1 MSVILNYENTFWG
14 LLDTGSD
21 LTVIP
26 TCPKCHYDPSVI
38 VGAYF
43 RSRDQWNFSLGP
55 PPFGAVWTQTN
66 PVLVYTVLECK
77 IRIDIFSSWQSPQL
91 ICSLTC
97 RVRAILAW
105 MAKWKQLE
113 FPLSRNIV
121 NQIVAHTWVDFSDL
135 QYHQGLQT
143 CRSDDFLHI
152 PIKVAYLA
160 HAENRW
166 SWRMR
171 VGFH

>member
-1 MSVILNYENTFWG
+1 MTIGHWLWSHTNSKMPQVSLWSISHSRSLW
-14 LLDTGSD
+14 
-21 LTVIP
+21 
-26 TCPKCHYDPSVI
+26 
-38 VGAYF
+38 

-55 PPFGAVWTQTN
+55 PPLGPVWTQTS
-66 PVLVYTVLECK
+66 PVLIYTVLECK

-113 FPLSRNIV
+113 LPLSRNIV
-121 NQIVAHTWVDFSDL
+121 NQIVAQTCVDFSNL